1 MPNQGADPASAQP
14 IEIVLPIEG
23 MTCASCVNRI
33 ERFLRKT
40 DGVMEANV
48 NLATERAT
56 VRVDPTITGRGE
68 LVTAV
73 EQAGYDVRPEP
84 TKEELDAIAALQ
96 LDPEADARSRS
107 QRKLLLKAGVS
118 IAVAAVLMV
127 VMFWPQTVVPMT
139 TINWLALVPATF
151 VQAWAGRRFY
161 VAAVRAARH
170 RAANMDTLVALGT
183 SAAWAYSV
191 VVTVFP
197 ETVHQA
203 GLHPETY
210 FDTSTIIVGLVL
222 LGRWLEGRAKDR
234 TTGAI
239 RRLAGLQARFAHRV
253 DGLADTD
260 IPLEQVRLGDL
271 LRVRPGEKVPVDG
284 VVVEGASAV
293 DEAML
298 TGEAVP
304 VEKQAGDQVIGATLN
319 TTGTLVLRATRVG
332 RDTVLASIVD
342 MVQRAQG
349 SKAPIQ
355 RLADRVSDIFVPI
368 VIVTAIATFAI
379 WALFGPEPR
388 VTLALTA
395 FISVVVIACPCA
407 MGLATPTAVIVGTG
421 RAAEAGILV
430 RNAAALERA
439 GRIDTVVF
447 DKTGTLTR
455 GRLTVERLLVAPGFD
470 EREVIDLAASAE
482 RGSAHPIGLSIVV
495 LANREELGFARLES
509 FEEIPGHGIAAR
521 VRGRDVLVGTQ
532 QLLADRGV
540 TGANPDMAADR
551 GTAATE
557 SNAEPDELAA
567 RSLVQVAVDGRHAGT
582 FAISDPVRQ
591 TAAEAVRDLRAAGID
606 VWLVSGDA
614 PGTVQSVARQV
625 GIPAEQAL
633 GATLPGDKA
642 GMVARLQAA
651 GHRVAM
657 VGDGINDAPALAQAD
672 LGVSI
677 GTGMDVAVESSDVT
691 LIGGDPR
698 SVLATFVLSRR
709 TTSVIRQNLFWAFA
723 YNVLLIPIA
732 MGVLFPFFGI
742 LLNPAL
748 AAGAMALSSVTV
760 VTNSLR
766 LRTVDV
772 RPGSRDAT
780 ELRPSGLR
788 RLRELGYLASVGLAV
803 VIVVGGVFVAQQQI
817 EAGAQHLDLSARDLA
832 FSTPEIDVTS
842 GRLVVVRFTNDGEV
856 FHDWMVDGIA
866 NVDAAARPGQTE
878 EIRFFAPAPGRY
890 TYRCTVEGH
899 AAAGMTGVMVVA
911 PAT

>member
-1 MPNQGADPASAQP
+1 MPNQGPDPASTQP

-33 ERFLRKT
+33 ERFLRKA
-40 DGVMEANV
+40 DGVLEANV

-56 VRVDPTITGRGE
+56 VRVDPTVAGRGE
-68 LVTAV
+68 LVAAV
-73 EQAGYDVRPEP
+73 EQAGYDVRPDP
-84 TKEELDAIAALQ
+84 TQEELDAIAALQ
-96 LDPEADARSRS
+96 LDPEADARSRA
-107 QRKLLLKAGVS
+107 QRTLLIQAASS
-118 IAVAAVLMV
+118 IAVAATLMV
-127 VMFWPQTVVPMT
+127 VMFWPQTVVPMS
-139 TINWLALVPATF
+139 TINWLALVPATII
-151 VQAWAGRRFY
+151 QAWAGRRFY
-161 VAAVRAARH
+161 VAAIRAARH

-191 VVTVFP
+191 FVTVFP
-197 ETVHQA
+197 EVVHEA
-203 GLHPETY
+203 GLHAETY

-239 RRLAGLQARFAHRV
+239 RRLAGLQARLAHRV
-253 DGLADTD
+253 DGALEAD

-284 VVVEGASAV
+284 VVVEGSSAV

-298 TGEAVP
+298 TGEAIP
-304 VEKQAGDQVIGATLN
+304 VEKQPGDHVIGATLN

-355 RLADRVSDIFVPI
+355 RLADRVSEIFVPI
-368 VIVTAIATFAI
+368 VIGLAVATFAV

-395 FISVVVIACPCA
+395 FIAVVVIACPCA

-430 RNAAALERA
+430 RNASALERA
-439 GRIDTVVF
+439 GRIDTVIF

-455 GRLTVERLLVAPGFD
+455 GRPTVERLLVAPGFD
-470 EREVIDLAASAE
+470 ERQVIDLAAAAE
-482 RGSAHPIGLSIVV
+482 RGSAHPIGQSIVV
-495 LANREELGFARLES
+495 RANRDELGFAKLQD
-509 FEEIPGHGIAAR
+509 FEEIPGHGVAAR
-521 VRGRDVLVGTQ
+521 VLGRDVLVGTR
-532 QLLADRGV
+532 QLLAGRGV
-540 TGANPDMAADR
+540 SLTDLPSTERADQ
-551 GTAATE
+551 T
-557 SNAEPDELAA
+557 
-567 RSLVQVAVDGRHAGT
+567 LVQVAVDGRHAGT
-582 FAISDPVRQ
+582 FVITDPVR
-591 TAAEAVRDLRAAGID
+591 TESAHAVRDLMRARIS

-614 PGTVQSVARQV
+614 QGTVLAVAEQV
-625 GIPAEQAL
+625 GIPAERAL
-633 GATLPGDKA
+633 GGTLPDGKA
-642 GMVARLQAA
+642 ALVARLQAE
-651 GHRVAM
+651 GRRVAM
-657 VGDGINDAPALAQAD
+657 VGDGINDAPALAQSD

-677 GTGMDVAVESSDVT
+677 GTGMDVAVETSDVM

-698 SVLATFVLSRR
+698 SVLAAFVLSRR
-709 TTSVIRQNLFWAFA
+709 TTAVIRQNLFWAFA
-723 YNVLLIPIA
+723 YNALLIPIA
-732 MGVLFPFFGI
+732 MGILFPFLGI

-766 LRTVDV
+766 LRNVDV
-772 RPGSRDAT
+772 RPGSRDAA
-780 ELRPSGLR
+780 ELRPRGLR
-788 RLRELGYLASVGLAV
+788 RLREPAYLVTVGLGAV
-803 VIVVGGVFVAQQQI
+803 LVVASAFLVQQQI
-817 EAGAQHLDLSARDLA
+817 DAGAHRLDISAHDFG
-832 FSTPEIDVTS
+832 FSTSELDVTS
-842 GRLVVVRFTNDGEV
+842 GQLVVVRFTNDGQV
-856 FHDWMVDGIA
+856 FHDWMVDGLA
-866 NVDAAARPGQTE
+866 NVDAAARPGETQ

-890 TYRCTVEGH
+890 TYRCAVEGH
-899 AAAGMTGVMVVA
+899 AAAGMTGVLVVA